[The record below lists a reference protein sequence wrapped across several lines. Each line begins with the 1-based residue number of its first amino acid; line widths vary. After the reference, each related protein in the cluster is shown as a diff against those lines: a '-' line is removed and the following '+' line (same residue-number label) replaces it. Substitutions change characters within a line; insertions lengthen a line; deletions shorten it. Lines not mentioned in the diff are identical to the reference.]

1 MYIVFFKIIISN
13 QRQFARYNVKLACPP
28 NKFDDDNDGDNNDDE
43 KQQVSKY
50 TRKTKKHLCQKVMQ
64 ALTVRGNQSFFN
76 YPFQ

>member
-1 MYIVFFKIIISN
+1 MP
-13 QRQFARYNVKLACPP
+13 PP